1 MIFNKITSEEA
12 ARLGYIHE
20 VEDDLIDSE
29 DDLINSNNFTSSEDD
44 LDELENYISDEE
56 EYNLYTC
63 IRNVGDNK
71 WEMQFVPYIVCSAA
85 TLTN

>member
-1 MIFNKITSEEA
+1 MIFNKITPEKA

-20 VEDDLIDSE
+20 IENDLIDSE
-29 DDLINSNNFTSSEDD
+29 GFTSSEDD

-71 WEMQFVPYIVCSAA
+71 
-85 TLTN
+85 

>member
-1 MIFNKITSEEA
+1 MIFNKITPEEA

-29 DDLINSNNFTSSEDD
+29 DNFIGFEDD

-56 EYNLYTC
+56 EYNLYT
-63 IRNVGDNK
+63 INRNVGDNK
-71 WEMQFVPYIVCSAA
+71 
-85 TLTN
+85 

>member
-1 MIFNKITSEEA
+1 MIFNRITPEEA

-20 VEDDLIDSE
+20 VENEFI
-29 DDLINSNNFTSSEDD
+29 SSEDD

-63 IRNVGDNK
+63 VRNVGDNK
-71 WEMQFVPYIVCSAA
+71 
-85 TLTN
+85 